1 MQLDRPMSQEL
12 RAPDDLIQPASAQ
25 RREEYKERMDAK
37 AAARAADAAE
47 RDAGVWDVDEEDA

>member
-1 MQLDRPMSQEL
+1 MSP
-12 RAPDDLIQPASAQ
+12 RGTDPRFDDNRRRTSAE